1 MKHLQWQNSQET
13 NLKSNQLNLKT
24 RLYFAYG
31 ANMPIDLM
39 RWRCPDAVPIGAI
52 MLRDWRL
59 VFCQHAT
66 IEPAPGHAVPGCL
79 WNITPACERELDQF
93 EGFPHYYN
101 KMWLEQDGDT
111 FMCYDMNPP
120 LSYSAPAPSY
130 IDTLQKGYAD
140 WNLPVDYLDEA
151 LYYGT

>member
-1 MKHLQWQNSQET
+1 MQWQNLQAMK
-13 NLKSNQLNLKT
+13 LKLNPLNLKT

-31 ANMPIDLM
+31 ANMPVEHM
-39 RWRCPDAVPIGAI
+39 RWRCPDAVPIGAV

-59 VFCQHAT
+59 VFCDHAT
-66 IEPAPGHAVPGCL
+66 IEPSPGSVVPGCL
-79 WNITPACERELDQF
+79 WNITPRCEQALDLF

-101 KMWLEQDGDT
+101 KIWLEQDGDT

-120 LSYSAPAPSY
+120 LTYSAPAPSY
-130 IDTLQKGYAD
+130 IDTLQQGYED

>member
-1 MKHLQWQNSQET
+1 MK
-13 NLKSNQLNLKT
+13 LKSNPLNLKT

-31 ANMPIDLM
+31 ANMPVEHM

-66 IEPAPGHAVPGCL
+66 IEPSPGSSVPGCL
-79 WNITPACERELDQF
+79 WNITPRCEQSLDLF
-93 EGFPHYYN
+93 EGFPTYYN

-130 IDTLQKGYAD
+130 VDTLQQGYED

>member
-1 MKHLQWQNSQET
+1 MK
-13 NLKSNQLNLKT
+13 LKSNKLNLQT

-31 ANMPIDLM
+31 ANMPIELM
-39 RWRCPDAVPIGAI
+39 QWRCPDAVPIGTI

-59 VFCQHAT
+59 VFCDHAT
-66 IEPAPGHAVPGCL
+66 IEPAPGSVVPGCL
-79 WNITPACERELDQF
+79 WNITGRCEEALDLF

-101 KMWLEQDGDT
+101 KMWLQQDGDS

-130 IDTLQKGYAD
+130 IDTLQQGYAD
-140 WNLPVDYLDEA
+140 WNLPVEYLDEA
-151 LYYGT
+151 LYHGIS

>member
-1 MKHLQWQNSQET
+1 MK
-13 NLKSNQLNLKT
+13 LKSNPLNLKT

-31 ANMPIDLM
+31 ANMPVEHM

-66 IEPAPGHAVPGCL
+66 IEPSPGSAVPGCL
-79 WNITPACERELDQF
+79 WNITPRCEQSLDLF
-93 EGFPHYYN
+93 EGFPTYYN

-130 IDTLQKGYAD
+130 VDTLQQGYED